1 MEESNEWISFTNK
14 KKCNL
19 FKKYI
24 ENMIEDNENNY
35 ENETIDNLT
44 YSKNKIFLQ
53 TLKKDK
59 IRYKN
64 IENKNII
71 IKDDIIYQI
80 NNIEKN
86 KDGLIHFVNNK
97 NHYKNQTRITDYNYK
112 YKKKNNNNIESD
124 NKKNILNINTNLAF
138 LTK

>member
-1 MEESNEWISFTNK
+1 MEETSEWMSFTNK
-14 KKCNL
+14 QKCNL

-24 ENMIEDNENNY
+24 ENMIEDNESNY
-35 ENETIDNLT
+35 ENKTIDNLT

-59 IRYKN
+59 MRYKN

-71 IKDDIIYQI
+71 IKGDIIYQI

-86 KDGLIHFVNNK
+86 KDGLIHFVNN
-97 NHYKNQTRITDYNYK
+97 NKNQTRITDYNYK
-112 YKKKNNNNIESD
+112 YKKKNNSNIESD
-124 NKKNILNINTNLAF
+124 NKKNISNINTKLAF